1 MKLYRDILLAF
12 ILLCGVL
19 PAKAVAQNGLDS
31 LSHTLSFQSGIAV
44 NDTNH
49 YFYRGQ
55 NPDHQVINKNMS
67 FHLRYSFSFAPQ
79 SRFGRL
85 YPTAYQGIGV
95 ASYSFFAPH
104 SMGRPLSVYLFQG
117 SKILDFAENFSLGYE
132 WNVGYSWGWLP
143 NKASASS
150 HNVMLNVSLPLTW
163 HITPRWELAL
173 VPHYTHF
180 SNGDTKFPN
189 IGVDAFGVQFRAAYN
204 FDAQRVKSPGMGF
217 LSAHPYLKGR
227 SFAEHLTWDL
237 ILYGGWRAD
246 RFFSN
251 GGFCLINEPIPN
263 WGLQLNPL
271 YHVNQYFSLG
281 ASLDILTDMSA
292 NLYDAEINPQT
303 GESVGYSRPSL
314 WRQTAVALSVRG
326 EIRMPFFSVGVGVGV
341 NLIQHGYD
349 MQPFYSMFGLK
360 AFLSKR
366 AFLYLGYRLST
377 LQYTRNIMYGF
388 GCRFGRGVK
397 Y

>member
-1 MKLYRDILLAF
+1 MRLCRYILIGL
-12 ILLCGVL
+12 ILLCGVRS
-19 PAKAVAQNGLDS
+19 ANAVTRPHVDS
-31 LSHTLSFQSGIAV
+31 LLHSLSFQSGIAV
-44 NDTNH
+44 DDTNH

-55 NPDHQVINKNMS
+55 NPDHQEIDKNIS

-79 SRFGRL
+79 SRLGRL

-117 SKILDFAENFSLGYE
+117 SKILDFAEDFSLGYE
-132 WNVGYSWGWLP
+132 WNVGYSWGWQP

-150 HNVMLNVSLPLTW
+150 HNVMLNVALPLTW
-163 HITPRWELAL
+163 HITPGWDVAL

-189 IGVDAFGVQFRAAYN
+189 SGVDAFGMQFKVAYN
-204 FDAQRVKSPGMGF
+204 FAAQRIKAPGMGF
-217 LSAHPYLKGR
+217 LAAHPYLKGH

-246 RFFSN
+246 RFFSK
-251 GGFCLINEPIPN
+251 GVFCLINEPIPN
-263 WGLQLNPL
+263 WGVQLNPL
-271 YHVNQYFSLG
+271 YHVNQYFSIG
-281 ASLDILTDMSA
+281 ASFEMLTDMSA
-292 NLYDAEINPQT
+292 NLYNAEINHNT
-303 GESVGYSRPSL
+303 GECVAYSRPSL
-314 WRQTAVALSVRG
+314 WRQTAMALSARG
-326 EIRMPFFSVGVGVGV
+326 EIRMPFFSVGIGVGV

-366 AFLYLGYRLST
+366 TFLYLGYRLST

-388 GCRFGRGVK
+388 GYRFGRGVK
-397 Y
+397 